1 MVDSCTRDY
10 GFAACKEGSKLLIK
24 HFLRQITVQNCLATP
39 LGCVKVGFCG
49 LCRIMRADR
58 LHNLMAK
65 NFLVP
70 KFYG

>member
-1 MVDSCTRDY
+1 VDSCTRDY
-10 GFAACKEGSKLLIK
+10 GFGACKEGSKLLIE
-24 HFLRQITVQNCLATP
+24 HFLHQITVQNYLAAP
-39 LGCVKVGFCG
+39 LGLMKFGFCG
-49 LCRIMRADR
+49 LCKIICADR